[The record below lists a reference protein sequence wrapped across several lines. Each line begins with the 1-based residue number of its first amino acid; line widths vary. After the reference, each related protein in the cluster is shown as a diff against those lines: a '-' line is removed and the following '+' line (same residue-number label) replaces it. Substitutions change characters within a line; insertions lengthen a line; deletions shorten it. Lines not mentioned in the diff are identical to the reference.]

1 MEENG
6 HGSGN
11 GTVDI
16 PRLRELA
23 EFRFQLR
30 QFLSFSE
37 ISSERHGIQAQQYQ
51 LLQVIAAA
59 PAGQPASVSY
69 LADRMVLR
77 HNSTVELVD
86 RAERAGLV
94 RRHTDERDL
103 RRSIIKL
110 TPTGDQLLRML
121 VAEHVQELER
131 LAERIV
137 HSLRAVGFARPDAV
151 AVGNRGRWH
160 CLSYPSL
167 TPNSCAISAWRNP
180 RPGLYGWT
188 HLPSITNWGMARL
201 PVFRI
206 SSSAAPGVRSMS
218 ISWIRNRVLGQKA
231 LGLAAVAAPVGCV
244 KKKAHTSIF
253 SD

>member
-1 MEENG
+1 MEAKTVATQNSAASIAATRVLQSRNAFSSVAAPTFGELNRKSLRDRMENTLMEENG
-6 HGSGN
+6 HGN
-11 GTVDI
+11 GTLEI

-59 PAGQPASVSY
+59 PSGQPASVSY

-110 TPTGDQLLRML
+110 TPTGEQLLRML

-137 HSLRAVGFARPDAV
+137 HSLRAVSHGDQ
-151 AVGNRGRWH
+151 
-160 CLSYPSL
+160 
-167 TPNSCAISAWRNP
+167 TQ
-180 RPGLYGWT
+180 
-188 HLPSITNWGMARL
+188 
-201 PVFRI
+201 
-206 SSSAAPGVRSMS
+206 AAAEGA
-218 ISWIRNRVLGQKA
+218 GTA
-231 LGLAAVAAPVGCV
+231 
-244 KKKAHTSIF
+244 
-253 SD
+253 

>member
-1 MEENG
+1 MENTLMEENG
-6 HGSGN
+6 HANGN
-11 GTVDI
+11 GAAEI

-59 PAGQPASVSY
+59 PPGQPASVSY

-110 TPTGDQLLRML
+110 TPTGEQLLRIL

-131 LAERIV
+131 LGERII
-137 HSLRAVGFARPDAV
+137 HSLRAVNHGDQTLAQ
-151 AVGNRGRWH
+151 
-160 CLSYPSL
+160 
-167 TPNSCAISAWRNP
+167 SAE
-180 RPGLYGWT
+180 
-188 HLPSITNWGMARL
+188 
-201 PVFRI
+201 
-206 SSSAAPGVRSMS
+206 SAGTA
-218 ISWIRNRVLGQKA
+218 
-231 LGLAAVAAPVGCV
+231 
-244 KKKAHTSIF
+244 
-253 SD
+253 

>member
-1 MEENG
+1 MEAKALPTQSSAANIAVTRALHNRNVLSSVAVPALGELNRASLRDRMGSNLMEENG
-6 HGSGN
+6 HSTGN
-11 GTVDI
+11 GITEI

-59 PAGQPASVSY
+59 PPSQPASVSY

-103 RRSIIKL
+103 RRSIIRL
-110 TPTGDQLLRML
+110 TPTGEQLLRMM

-131 LAERIV
+131 LGERII
-137 HSLRAVGFARPDAV
+137 HSLRAV
-151 AVGNRGRWH
+151 
-160 CLSYPSL
+160 S
-167 TPNSCAISAWRNP
+167 TEEQ
-180 RPGLYGWT
+180 
-188 HLPSITNWGMARL
+188 
-201 PVFRI
+201 
-206 SSSAAPGVRSMS
+206 AA
-218 ISWIRNRVLGQKA
+218 QT
-231 LGLAAVAAPVGCV
+231 AAEGAGTA
-244 KKKAHTSIF
+244 
-253 SD
+253 

>member
-1 MEENG
+1 MEAKTVATQSSAASIAATRVLQNRNAFSSVAVPAFGELNRKSLRDRMENTLMEENG
-6 HGSGN
+6 HGN
-11 GTVDI
+11 GTLEI

-59 PAGQPASVSY
+59 PSGQPASVSY

-110 TPTGDQLLRML
+110 TPTGEQLLRML
-121 VAEHVQELER
+121 VAEHVQEIER
-131 LAERIV
+131 LGERIV
-137 HSLRAVGFARPDAV
+137 HSLRAVSHGDQ
-151 AVGNRGRWH
+151 
-160 CLSYPSL
+160 
-167 TPNSCAISAWRNP
+167 TQ
-180 RPGLYGWT
+180 
-188 HLPSITNWGMARL
+188 
-201 PVFRI
+201 
-206 SSSAAPGVRSMS
+206 AAAEGA
-218 ISWIRNRVLGQKA
+218 GTA
-231 LGLAAVAAPVGCV
+231 
-244 KKKAHTSIF
+244 
-253 SD
+253 

>member
-1 MEENG
+1 MEAKALPTQSSAASIAATRALQHRNVMSSVAVPALGELNRNSLRDRMENIAMEENG
-6 HGSGN
+6 HGN
-11 GTVDI
+11 GIAEI

-59 PAGQPASVSY
+59 PPGQPASVSY

-110 TPTGDQLLRML
+110 TPTGEQLLRLL
-121 VAEHVQELER
+121 VAEHVQELQR
-131 LAERIV
+131 LGERII
-137 HSLRAVGFARPDAV
+137 HSLRAV
-151 AVGNRGRWH
+151 NQE
-160 CLSYPSL
+160 
-167 TPNSCAISAWRNP
+167 TP
-180 RPGLYGWT
+180 
-188 HLPSITNWGMARL
+188 LP
-201 PVFRI
+201 
-206 SSSAAPGVRSMS
+206 
-218 ISWIRNRVLGQKA
+218 
-231 LGLAAVAAPVGCV
+231 AAVEGAGNA
-244 KKKAHTSIF
+244 
-253 SD
+253 

>member
-6 HGSGN
+6 N
-11 GTVDI
+11 GFAEI

-37 ISSERHGIQAQQYQ
+37 VASERHGIQAQQYQ
-51 LLQVIAAA
+51 LLQVVAAA

-110 TPTGDQLLRML
+110 TPVGEQLLRSM
-121 VAEHVQELER
+121 VAEHIGELER
-131 LAERIV
+131 LSDRII
-137 HSLRAVGFARPDAV
+137 HSLRAVSQAVPPHHQTAAAVNPDGA
-151 AVGNRGRWH
+151 
-160 CLSYPSL
+160 
-167 TPNSCAISAWRNP
+167 
-180 RPGLYGWT
+180 
-188 HLPSITNWGMARL
+188 GMA
-201 PVFRI
+201 
-206 SSSAAPGVRSMS
+206 
-218 ISWIRNRVLGQKA
+218 
-231 LGLAAVAAPVGCV
+231 
-244 KKKAHTSIF
+244 
-253 SD
+253 

>member
-1 MEENG
+1 MENTLMEENG
-6 HGSGN
+6 HGN
-11 GTVDI
+11 GTPEI

-51 LLQVIAAA
+51 LLQVIAAV
-59 PAGQPASVSY
+59 PSGQPASVSY

-110 TPTGDQLLRML
+110 TPTGEQLLRML
-121 VAEHVQELER
+121 VAEHVQEIER
-131 LAERIV
+131 LGERIV
-137 HSLRAVGFARPDAV
+137 NSLRAVSDA
-151 AVGNRGRWH
+151 GQ
-160 CLSYPSL
+160 
-167 TPNSCAISAWRNP
+167 TPGHSATD
-180 RPGLYGWT
+180 GAGT
-188 HLPSITNWGMARL
+188 
-201 PVFRI
+201 V
-206 SSSAAPGVRSMS
+206 
-218 ISWIRNRVLGQKA
+218 
-231 LGLAAVAAPVGCV
+231 
-244 KKKAHTSIF
+244 
-253 SD
+253 

>member
-1 MEENG
+1 MESKALPTQSSAANIAATRALQQRNAFSSVAAPALGGVTRNFSRNRRDRMENPLMEENG
-6 HGSGN
+6 SN
-11 GTVDI
+11 GHVEI

-37 ISSERHGIQAQQYQ
+37 ISSERHGVQAQQYQ

-59 PAGQPASVSY
+59 PPGQPATVSY

-103 RRSIIKL
+103 RRSIIRL
-110 TPTGDQLLRML
+110 TPNGEQLLRAM

-131 LAERIV
+131 MSERIV
-137 HSLRAVGFARPDAV
+137 QSLRAVSQGPAPAQ
-151 AVGNRGRWH
+151 
-160 CLSYPSL
+160 
-167 TPNSCAISAWRNP
+167 SASEAT
-180 RPGLYGWT
+180 GT
-188 HLPSITNWGMARL
+188 A
-201 PVFRI
+201 
-206 SSSAAPGVRSMS
+206 
-218 ISWIRNRVLGQKA
+218 
-231 LGLAAVAAPVGCV
+231 
-244 KKKAHTSIF
+244 
-253 SD
+253 

>member
-1 MEENG
+1 MEAKAMPTQSSAASIAATRALQSRNVLSSVAVPTLGELNRKSLRDRMENIPMEESS
-6 HGSGN
+6 HGN
-11 GTVDI
+11 GITEI

-59 PAGQPASVSY
+59 PSGQPASVSY

-110 TPTGDQLLRML
+110 TPSGEQVLRML
-121 VAEHVQELER
+121 VAEHVQELDR
-131 LAERIV
+131 LGERIV
-137 HSLRAVGFARPDAV
+137 HSLRAVSHGDQMPAQSVVDGAGT
-151 AVGNRGRWH
+151 A
-160 CLSYPSL
+160 
-167 TPNSCAISAWRNP
+167 
-180 RPGLYGWT
+180 
-188 HLPSITNWGMARL
+188 
-201 PVFRI
+201 
-206 SSSAAPGVRSMS
+206 
-218 ISWIRNRVLGQKA
+218 
-231 LGLAAVAAPVGCV
+231 
-244 KKKAHTSIF
+244 
-253 SD
+253 

>member
-1 MEENG
+1 MEAKAMTTQSSAAGIAATRALQNRNVLSSVAVPALGELDRKSLRDRMENTLMEENG
-6 HGSGN
+6 HGN
-11 GTVDI
+11 GVTEI

-59 PAGQPASVSY
+59 PSGQPASVSY

-110 TPTGDQLLRML
+110 TPTGEQLLRIL

-131 LAERIV
+131 LGERII
-137 HSLRAVGFARPDAV
+137 HSLRAVNHGDQ
-151 AVGNRGRWH
+151 
-160 CLSYPSL
+160 
-167 TPNSCAISAWRNP
+167 TPVQSAIDGA
-180 RPGLYGWT
+180 GT
-188 HLPSITNWGMARL
+188 A
-201 PVFRI
+201 
-206 SSSAAPGVRSMS
+206 
-218 ISWIRNRVLGQKA
+218 
-231 LGLAAVAAPVGCV
+231 
-244 KKKAHTSIF
+244 
-253 SD
+253 

>member
-1 MEENG
+1 MDEGDEMEAKAFTTATQSSAASIAATRALQNRNVLSSVDVPALGDLNRRSLRDRMENTLMEENG
-6 HGSGN
+6 HANGN
-11 GTVDI
+11 GIAEI

-59 PAGQPASVSY
+59 PSGQPASVSY
-69 LADRMVLR
+69 VADRRVLR

-110 TPTGDQLLRML
+110 TPTGEQLLRMM

-131 LAERIV
+131 LGERII
-137 HSLRAVGFARPDAV
+137 HSLRAVSYEDQT
-151 AVGNRGRWH
+151 
-160 CLSYPSL
+160 LSQSATEGAGTAQASL
-167 TPNSCAISAWRNP
+167 S
-180 RPGLYGWT
+180 
-188 HLPSITNWGMARL
+188 
-201 PVFRI
+201 
-206 SSSAAPGVRSMS
+206 
-218 ISWIRNRVLGQKA
+218 
-231 LGLAAVAAPVGCV
+231 
-244 KKKAHTSIF
+244 
-253 SD
+253 

>member
-1 MEENG
+1 MEAKALPTQSSAANIAATRALHNRNVLSSVAVPALGELKRASLRDRLESNFMEENG
-6 HGSGN
+6 HSGN
-11 GTVDI
+11 GITEI
-16 PRLRELA
+16 PRLKELA

-103 RRSIIKL
+103 RRSIIRL
-110 TPTGDQLLRML
+110 TPTGEQLLRML

-131 LAERIV
+131 LAERII
-137 HSLRAVGFARPDAV
+137 HSLRAVNQADQSPA
-151 AVGNRGRWH
+151 H
-160 CLSYPSL
+160 
-167 TPNSCAISAWRNP
+167 SA
-180 RPGLYGWT
+180 T
-188 HLPSITNWGMARL
+188 E
-201 PVFRI
+201 
-206 SSSAAPGVRSMS
+206 SAGTA
-218 ISWIRNRVLGQKA
+218 
-231 LGLAAVAAPVGCV
+231 
-244 KKKAHTSIF
+244 
-253 SD
+253 

>member
-1 MEENG
+1 MELVMEENG
-6 HGSGN
+6 N
-11 GTVDI
+11 GIAEI

-37 ISSERHGIQAQQYQ
+37 IASERHGIQAQQYQ

-59 PAGQPASVSY
+59 PPGQPASVSY

-110 TPTGDQLLRML
+110 TPTGEQMLRAM
-121 VAEHVQELER
+121 VAEHIQELER
-131 LAERIV
+131 LGERII
-137 HSLRAVGFARPDAV
+137 HSLRAVADTNATAAQSAPDGTA
-151 AVGNRGRWH
+151 
-160 CLSYPSL
+160 
-167 TPNSCAISAWRNP
+167 
-180 RPGLYGWT
+180 
-188 HLPSITNWGMARL
+188 
-201 PVFRI
+201 
-206 SSSAAPGVRSMS
+206 
-218 ISWIRNRVLGQKA
+218 
-231 LGLAAVAAPVGCV
+231 
-244 KKKAHTSIF
+244 
-253 SD
+253 

>member
-1 MEENG
+1 MEAKQVPIQSSPANIAATRALQHRNAFPSVAVPPLGELTRNSSRDRMETSHMDENG
-6 HGSGN
+6 SNGN
-11 GTVDI
+11 GEI

-110 TPTGDQLLRML
+110 TPTGDQLLRAM
-121 VAEHVQELER
+121 VAEHVQELDR
-131 LAERIV
+131 LADRII
-137 HSLRAVGFARPDAV
+137 HSIRAVSQNPQATV
-151 AVGNRGRWH
+151 ADGAG
-160 CLSYPSL
+160 
-167 TPNSCAISAWRNP
+167 TA
-180 RPGLYGWT
+180 
-188 HLPSITNWGMARL
+188 
-201 PVFRI
+201 
-206 SSSAAPGVRSMS
+206 
-218 ISWIRNRVLGQKA
+218 
-231 LGLAAVAAPVGCV
+231 
-244 KKKAHTSIF
+244 
-253 SD
+253 

>member
-1 MEENG
+1 MEAKALPTQSSAANIAATRALQNRNAFPSVAVPTLGEINRNSMRGRMEASLMEENAN
-6 HGSGN
+6 GSTGN
-11 GTVDI
+11 GVVEI

-37 ISSERHGIQAQQYQ
+37 ISSERHGVQAQQYQ

-110 TPTGDQLLRML
+110 TPLGEQMLRAM
-121 VAEHVQELER
+121 VAEHVQEIER
-131 LAERIV
+131 LSDRII
-137 HSLRAVGFARPDAV
+137 HSLRAVAPTGQTPGTSAPDQ
-151 AVGNRGRWH
+151 VG
-160 CLSYPSL
+160 
-167 TPNSCAISAWRNP
+167 TA
-180 RPGLYGWT
+180 
-188 HLPSITNWGMARL
+188 
-201 PVFRI
+201 
-206 SSSAAPGVRSMS
+206 
-218 ISWIRNRVLGQKA
+218 
-231 LGLAAVAAPVGCV
+231 
-244 KKKAHTSIF
+244 
-253 SD
+253 

>member
-1 MEENG
+1 MEAKALSNQSSPANIAATRALQHRTFSSVAVPALGELTRTSSRDRMESPLMEENG
-6 HGSGN
+6 SN
-11 GTVDI
+11 GHVEI
-16 PRLRELA
+16 PRLKELA

-37 ISSERHGIQAQQYQ
+37 ISSERHGVQAQQYQ

-110 TPTGDQLLRML
+110 TPTGEQLLRAM
-121 VAEHVQELER
+121 VAEHVQELDR
-131 LAERIV
+131 LAERII
-137 HSLRAVGFARPDAV
+137 HSIRAVSQTAQ
-151 AVGNRGRWH
+151 
-160 CLSYPSL
+160 
-167 TPNSCAISAWRNP
+167 SA
-180 RPGLYGWT
+180 
-188 HLPSITNWGMARL
+188 
-201 PVFRI
+201 
-206 SSSAAPGVRSMS
+206 SAADGA
-218 ISWIRNRVLGQKA
+218 GTA
-231 LGLAAVAAPVGCV
+231 
-244 KKKAHTSIF
+244 
-253 SD
+253 

>member
-1 MEENG
+1 MEATRMEENG
-6 HGSGN
+6 HSNGN
-11 GTVDI
+11 GAAEI
-16 PRLRELA
+16 PHLRELA

-59 PAGQPASVSY
+59 PTGQPASVSY

-110 TPTGDQLLRML
+110 TPNGEQLLRML

-131 LAERIV
+131 LGERIV
-137 HSLRAVGFARPDAV
+137 HSLRAVSFGDQ
-151 AVGNRGRWH
+151 
-160 CLSYPSL
+160 
-167 TPNSCAISAWRNP
+167 TP
-180 RPGLYGWT
+180 GQ
-188 HLPSITNWGMARL
+188 
-201 PVFRI
+201 
-206 SSSAAPGVRSMS
+206 SAAESAGT
-218 ISWIRNRVLGQKA
+218 A
-231 LGLAAVAAPVGCV
+231 
-244 KKKAHTSIF
+244 
-253 SD
+253 